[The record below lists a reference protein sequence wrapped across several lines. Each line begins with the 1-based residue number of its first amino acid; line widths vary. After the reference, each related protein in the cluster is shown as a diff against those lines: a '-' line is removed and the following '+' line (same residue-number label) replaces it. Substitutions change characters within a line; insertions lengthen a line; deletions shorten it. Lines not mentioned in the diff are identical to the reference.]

1 MKIKKNG
8 HRVVKA
14 SLGSAVLL
22 SLLLGGQV
30 FAAEPI
36 VMNGQNGTANNVT
49 EATDSTVIGNGNTV
63 TNSKSQVVLGDNNT
77 VTGRNNGTVSGEQEE
92 RSKNVLDVVIG
103 KNNDIG
109 GNNTYMKGYESL
121 TVIGNNNSATNP
133 SATILIGDNQEFGD
147 AKESV
152 IIGSMTLEDKSD
164 ENIKQKN
171 KSVVI
176 GFGARS
182 GTRDKGGSN
191 VAVGYGA
198 TALGWQSNVTGFN
211 SSSGYDIMMANIY
224 GTSNLITDKVSD
236 DDNIELSGHQSSIWG
251 NLNKVENSNN
261 SMIFGNG
268 NHITNAVMDT
278 ESGVEKALMDF
289 GGMSTYILGSN
300 EFLKGYTDNY
310 SGLVS
315 ASANENGG
323 SVFALG
329 NSNNS
334 DYARL
339 SQIIGTGN
347 TLNGESSSISKFN
360 TIAGYQNTSVNV
372 NNTAVVGTG
381 NTVTGETSSVII
393 GDYHSLE
400 GGNNN
405 VILGAMKTEEKTV
418 TRSYTPF
425 SIYSGQ
431 EQIGD
436 PIEYTVTVK
445 SPVITHKANLENAV
459 MLGYNTD
466 VTQNGGVAL
475 GAESVAST
483 AAGIA
488 GFDPSTGKASEDTSS
503 TWTST
508 LAAVSVGYDA
518 VKDADGNITTAEGTR
533 QITHV
538 AAGTADTDAVNV
550 AQLREVAANA
560 ADGNDTLKE
569 TNSALSIDGNIL
581 KLAIEDTA
589 GHKVTGSVELN
600 TIASKVDTKNTIAKG
615 SHIDYTTKANEH
627 GGTEYTLSVVTDGKV
642 KSGNT
647 GIVTGGTVYN
657 ETRVA
662 KDGTYVKQSKSAGE
676 NLTALDS
683 QVAANTT
690 QITQNTNNITS
701 ISNEVSNITNNVTS
715 LNSQVNKLDNRINR
729 VGAGAAALA
738 ALHPQDYD
746 PTAKWDF
753 AAGYGNYKSANAVAI
768 GAFYR
773 PTNDLLFSVGT
784 SMGGGENMFNAG
796 VSIKFGKGSEYSNY
810 SKTDLV
816 SVISSQQ
823 AEISAVKADNEAIK
837 ADNEAKTK
845 RIEALEKQVQEILS
859 QINR

>member
-30 FAAEPI
+30 FAADPI
-36 VMNGQNGTANNVT
+36 VINSDNGTANTVSGADN
-49 EATDSTVIGNGNTV
+49 STVIGNENTV
-63 TNSKSQVVLGDNNT
+63 TNSKSQVVIGDKN
-77 VTGRNNGTVSGEQEE
+77 VVQDRNKGTVSGKQET
-92 RSKNVLDVVIG
+92 RTDTVMDILIG
-103 KNNDIG
+103 K
-109 GNNTYMKGYESL
+109 GNNISGNDTYMKGNEAL
-121 TVIGNNNSATNP
+121 TIIGNNNRLGNPTSA
-133 SATILIGDNQEFGD
+133 IIIGDNQYIMGT
-147 AKESV
+147 KSIV
-152 IIGSMTLEDKSD
+152 IGSLAEPYTGEAAGGGNVILGYDTLSE
-164 ENIKQKN
+164 
-171 KSVVI
+171 
-176 GFGARS
+176 G
-182 GTRDKGGSN
+182 GGSVLLGN
-191 VAVGYGA
+191 VSYVGGMFQ
-198 TALGWQSNVTGFN
+198 TVSGFN
-211 SSSGYDIMMANIY
+211 SRIETGNRRMSGGFATIY
-224 GTSNLITDKVSD
+224 GAFNRSRYGFDDSTD
-236 DDNIELSGHQSSIWG
+236 NSGIDGTASSIIGTFNDTKNARGTLILGAG
-251 NLNKVENSNN
+251 NGVTNSIGAGDANALTTMAMDLAMNASNMSEGKALDYDTLRN
-261 SMIFGNG
+261 STLDLFKYTGGSTVVFGNV
-268 NHITNAVMDT
+268 NQ
-278 ESGVEKALMDF
+278 
-289 GGMSTYILGSN
+289 
-300 EFLKGYTDNY
+300 
-310 SGLVS
+310 
-315 ASANENGG
+315 
-323 SVFALG
+323 
-329 NSNNS
+329 S
-334 DYARL
+334 DYSNL

-347 TLNGESSSISKFN
+347 ILKGSTDSISSYNMVSGYEN
-360 TIAGYQNTSVNV
+360 TGTNINRTSI
-372 NNTAVVGTG
+372 VGTG
-381 NTVTGETSSVII
+381 NTITNSEDNII
-393 GDYHSLE
+393 LGDYHEMS
-400 GGNNN
+400 GGNHN
-405 VILGAMKTEEKTV
+405 VILGSRDYTETTETI
-418 TRSYTPF
+418 TYTPPYYPF
-425 SIYSGQ
+425 GATY
-431 EQIGD
+431 E
-436 PIEYTVTVK
+436 VTK
-445 SPVITHKANLENAV
+445 RTANSKHADNIQNAV

-475 GAESVAST
+475 GAQSVAST

-503 TWTST
+503 TWKST

-615 SHIDYTTKANEH
+615 SHIDYTTKANEY

-642 KSGNT
+642 ESGNT

-845 RIEALEKQVQEILS
+845 RIEALEKQMQEILS